1 MAFLID
7 QLNNSGLF
15 AQSAYSAGIATCDSD
30 GNVITAT
37 YLSSVDLTPYQTTAD
52 MINYQTVSGM
62 SAYATTGAVDNKLDT
77 TAFSDVSGTFLT
89 SHQSL
94 DGYATTA
101 WVDSQG
107 YLTAHQPISAD
118 EWNNVYDTVNVYSG
132 AWTGSESSPTASVD
146 SNGSID
152 IVSSNNTVYFDV
164 NGAWFNNAVNSA
176 LPTSAAQWNSN
187 YDTVN
192 TNSGVWGGSALNI
205 SAGEGVKVTL
215 VNNNNLVFSTD
226 ETVLWSGSSALTAI
240 NGSANGINLSESPFN
255 FERVA
260 VYGRPLSTHNVLK
273 IVEFE
278 PDSNKEGFDWLT
290 WFKGGGTGGAG
301 AIRFGGAFMQ
311 YNENKLWAKSDE
323 FFQLSVAS
331 GGISMQ
337 SNQNII
343 TEIIGINRINN
354 A

>member
-30 GNVITAT
+30 GNIITAT
-37 YLSSVDLTPYQTTAD
+37 YLTGVDLTPYQTTA
-52 MINYQTVSGM
+52 GM
-62 SAYATTGAVDNKLDT
+62 TAYATTGDVENKLDT

-89 SHQSL
+89 AHQSL

-132 AWTGSESSPTASVD
+132 SWTGSESSPTASVD

-164 NGAWFNNAVNSA
+164 NGTWFNNAVNSA

-192 TNSGVWGGSALNI
+192 ANSGVWGGSALPI
-205 SAGEGVKVTL
+205 SAGPGIKVDLVDNTL
-215 VNNNNLVFSTD
+215 VFRND
-226 ETVLWSGSSALTAI
+226 ETVLWSG
-240 NGSANGINLSESPFN
+240 NLSETNFSAEQNFSESITN
-255 FERVA
+255 FERVRFNWKIDGYCGSVECPA
-260 VYGRPLSTHNVLK
+260 NSGILSVPYFWK
-273 IVEFE
+273 IAAGYVDIRLTISANGDKWKFN
-278 PDSNKEGFDWLT
+278 DSIKWLT
-290 WFKGGGTGGAG
+290 STGS
-301 AIRFGGAFMQ
+301 
-311 YNENKLWAKSDE
+311 Y
-323 FFQLSVAS
+323 SVS
-331 GGISMQ
+331 QFSHNWTYSM
-337 SNQNII
+337 IPVR
-343 TEIIGINRINN
+343 EIIGINRINN
-354 A
+354 V

>member
-1 MAFLID
+1 MSEINSIANGSFVLGQTSATNFVAGPGIQID
-7 QLNNSGLF
+7 SP
-15 AQSAYSAGIATCDSD
+15 SAGTVRI
-30 GNVITAT
+30 GN
-37 YLSSVDLTPYQTTAD
+37 
-52 MINYQTVSGM
+52 
-62 SAYATTGAVDNKLDT
+62 
-77 TAFSDVSGTFLT
+77 
-89 SHQSL
+89 
-94 DGYATTA
+94 
-101 WVDSQG
+101 
-107 YLTAHQPISAD
+107 
-118 EWNNVYDTVNVYSG
+118 
-132 AWTGSESSPTASVD
+132 
-146 SNGSID
+146 
-152 IVSSNNTVYFDV
+152 
-164 NGAWFNNAVNSA
+164 
-176 LPTSAAQWNSN
+176 
-187 YDTVN
+187 
-192 TNSGVWGGSALNI
+192 
-205 SAGEGVKVTL
+205 
-215 VNNNNLVFSTD
+215 D
-226 ETVLWSGSSALTAI
+226 ETVLWSGSSALTAM

-343 TEIIGINRINN
+343 TEIVGINRKNN